1 MSRGFK
7 NTPFTGNQLQF
18 SLSYYA
24 NEIMSQDIYTFGLD
38 SDNAT
43 ADYLNTVFA
52 VYHQEAEVSYQIA
65 ERLFYN
71 KLYYHFKNTG
81 VELSAEIEEDMARL
95 AEIRKFSLM
104 QDRIE
109 YEKKYKKRIYIRA
122 EIRNYLLGFSSDEDG
137 TFCDE
142 GDNYRS
148 ASDYFKAVIE
158 EFCRRPYYEREQ
170 FYYKHHFRSIENAI
184 INNHAVEITIKNG
197 SAFRVRV
204 LKIDTDPQ
212 SLYHYVVGYS
222 VPADRP
228 NLTPW
233 KQSFRISR
241 IEKIK
246 EIKSVRGFIKAA
258 DQKKLIDAIQ
268 EKGIQFVGS
277 NINEITV
284 RLTDSGIKKYN
295 KQVHLRPTVSKII
308 NKHDFVFR
316 TTETQIEYYFLKFG
330 SDAEIL
336 QPESLR
342 NKFRELY
349 LNAYNAYK

>member
-1 MSRGFK
+1 MRRGFR

-24 NEIMSQDIYTFGLD
+24 NEIMSQDISTFGLN

-43 ADYLNTVFA
+43 AEYLNTVFA
-52 VYHQEAEVSYQIA
+52 VYHYEAEASYEIA

-71 KLYYHFKNTG
+71 KLYYAFKNTRT
-81 VELSAEIEEDMARL
+81 ELSTKTEEEMARL
-95 AEIRKFSLM
+95 ATIRKYSMM
-104 QDRIE
+104 QDKIE
-109 YEKKYKKRIYIRA
+109 YEKKFRKRIYVRT
-122 EIRNYLLGFSSDEDG
+122 EIRNYLLGLSSDENG
-137 TFCDE
+137 TFCEE
-142 GDNYRS
+142 GDNYKS
-148 ASDYFKAVIE
+148 VSDYFKAVIE

-170 FYYKHHFRSIENAI
+170 FYFAQHFRSIENAMN
-184 INNHAVEITIKNG
+184 NNHAVEIKTKNG
-197 SAFRVRV
+197 SSFRVRV
-204 LKIDTDPQ
+204 FKIDTDPQ

-222 VPADRP
+222 VPTDKP

-246 EIKSVRGFIKAA
+246 EIKSVRNFIKTT
-258 DQKKLIDAIQ
+258 DQKNLIEAIQ

-277 NINEITV
+277 TINEIIV
-284 RLTDSGIKKYN
+284 RLTDDGIRKYN
-295 KQVHLRPTVSKII
+295 QQVHLRPTVSKII

-330 SDAEIL
+330 PDAEIL
-336 QPESLR
+336 HPESLR
-342 NKFRELY
+342 NKFRETY
-349 LNAYNAYK
+349 LSAYNKYI